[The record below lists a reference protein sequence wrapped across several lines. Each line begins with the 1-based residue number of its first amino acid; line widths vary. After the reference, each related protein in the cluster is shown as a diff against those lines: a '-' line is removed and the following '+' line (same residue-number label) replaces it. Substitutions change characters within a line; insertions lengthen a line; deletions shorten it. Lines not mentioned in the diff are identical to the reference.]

1 MEYYQLKGESVELK
15 DAPEVIKLLPLGH
28 VRSEKGDFEVD
39 QESFDLMRRRFL
51 ERGLDLVI
59 DYEHQ
64 TLKDVQAPAAGWV
77 KDLILQEDAIAAK
90 VEWTPR
96 AKEYLKNREYRYL
109 SPVVLVRRSD
119 NKAVVMHSGALT
131 NTPAIDHMF
140 AVVNKGSDGE
150 KEGGTGME
158 TLLKKL
164 AALLGLPEEAS
175 EEDVLKAFEDRIGGG
190 NGEGNTPDQKKKEGS
205 GVETED
211 RAAGTN
217 LEEEKVVANKIICSL
232 LGLKAGAPTSEAA
245 AAIMAL
251 KSGIDSTAAG
261 RLRELEEKLAKRDAD
276 DAVEMALKSG
286 KIAPAQKEWASA
298 YALKDPSGFK
308 DFVEKA
314 PQVVPMEEI
323 QFATDAAVLKGAHP
337 EGLDRAAKAVFAQ
350 LGISDDDYKTYGR

>member
-205 GVETED
+205 GGETED
-211 RAAGTN
+211 GAAGTN
-217 LEEEKVVANKIICSL
+217 LEEEKVVSNKIICSL

-298 YALKDPSGFK
+298 YA
-308 DFVEKA
+308 
-314 PQVVPMEEI
+314 
-323 QFATDAAVLKGAHP
+323 
-337 EGLDRAAKAVFAQ
+337 
-350 LGISDDDYKTYGR
+350 

>member
-77 KDLILQEDAIAAK
+77 KELILQEDAIAAK

-211 RAAGTN
+211 GAAGTN

-298 YALKDPSGFK
+298 YALRIRPALRILLKKPRRWCQWRRSSLRQTQPS
-308 DFVEKA
+308 
-314 PQVVPMEEI
+314 
-323 QFATDAAVLKGAHP
+323 
-337 EGLDRAAKAVFAQ
+337 
-350 LGISDDDYKTYGR
+350 

>member
-39 QESFDLMRRRFL
+39 QESFDQMRRRFL

-190 NGEGNTPDQKKKEGS
+190 KRGGKKKNP
-205 GVETED
+205 TFP
-211 RAAGTN
+211 GTHRTPRHSPPGWSQ
-217 LEEEKVVANKIICSL
+217 A
-232 LGLKAGAPTSEAA
+232 
-245 AAIMAL
+245 
-251 KSGIDSTAAG
+251 
-261 RLRELEEKLAKRDAD
+261 
-276 DAVEMALKSG
+276 
-286 KIAPAQKEWASA
+286 
-298 YALKDPSGFK
+298 
-308 DFVEKA
+308 
-314 PQVVPMEEI
+314 
-323 QFATDAAVLKGAHP
+323 
-337 EGLDRAAKAVFAQ
+337 
-350 LGISDDDYKTYGR
+350 

>member
-211 RAAGTN
+211 GAAGTN

-276 DAVEMALKSG
+276 DAWSMVCAMHVSGLSVPDQPVFRRYVPVKNCCRRVVLQSFQSIFLK
-286 KIAPAQKEWASA
+286 
-298 YALKDPSGFK
+298 Y
-308 DFVEKA
+308 
-314 PQVVPMEEI
+314 
-323 QFATDAAVLKGAHP
+323 
-337 EGLDRAAKAVFAQ
+337 
-350 LGISDDDYKTYGR
+350 

>member
-28 VRSEKGDFEVD
+28 VHSEKGDFEVD

-140 AVVNKGSDGE
+140 AVVNKGSNGQ

-164 AALLGLPEEAS
+164 AALLGLPEDAS
-175 EEDVLKAFEDRIGGG
+175 EEEVLKAFEDKIGEGK
-190 NGEGNTPDQKKKEGS
+190 GEGNPPGQKKTEEAGS
-205 GVETED
+205 QTED
-211 RAAGTN
+211 GAAGT
-217 LEEEKVVANKIICSL
+217 
-232 LGLKAGAPTSEAA
+232 
-245 AAIMAL
+245 
-251 KSGIDSTAAG
+251 D
-261 RLRELEEKLAKRDAD
+261 LEEKSLIR
-276 DAVEMALKSG
+276 SS
-286 KIAPAQKEWASA
+286 APC
-298 YALKDPSGFK
+298 
-308 DFVEKA
+308 
-314 PQVVPMEEI
+314 
-323 QFATDAAVLKGAHP
+323 
-337 EGLDRAAKAVFAQ
+337 LD
-350 LGISDDDYKTYGR
+350 

>member
-211 RAAGTN
+211 GAAGTN

-276 DAVEMALKSG
+276 DAVE
-286 KIAPAQKEWASA
+286 IR
-298 YALKDPSGFK
+298 KDRTGTEGMGLSLC
-308 DFVEKA
+308 V
-314 PQVVPMEEI
+314 
-323 QFATDAAVLKGAHP
+323 KGSVR
-337 EGLDRAAKAVFAQ
+337 L
-350 LGISDDDYKTYGR
+350 

>member
-211 RAAGTN
+211 GAAGTN

-286 KIAPAQKEWASA
+286 KIAPAQKEWAKD
-298 YALKDPSGFK
+298 YALKSLEGFK
-308 DFVEKA
+308 SFLEKA
-314 PQVVPMEEI
+314 PQVVPMSEI
-323 QFATDAAVLKGAHP
+323 AGGEALALKGKKPDEATM
-337 EGLDRAAKAVFAQ
+337 LICKQ
-350 LGISDDDYKTYGR
+350 LGVSAEDLEKYGMKEE

>member
-28 VRSEKGDFEVD
+28 VHSEKGDFEVD

-140 AVVNKGSDGE
+140 AVVNKGSNGQ

-164 AALLGLPEEAS
+164 AALLGLPEDAS
-175 EEDVLKAFEDRIGGG
+175 EEEVLKAFEDKIGEGK
-190 NGEGNTPDQKKKEGS
+190 GEGNPPGQKKAEEAGS
-205 GVETED
+205 QTED
-211 RAAGTN
+211 GAAGTD
-217 LEEEKVVANKIICSL
+217 LEEKVVANKIICSL

-298 YALKDPSGFK
+298 YALKDPYGFK

>member
-28 VRSEKGDFEVD
+28 VHSEKGDFEVD

-140 AVVNKGSDGE
+140 AVVNKGSNGQ

-164 AALLGLPEEAS
+164 AALLGLPEDAS
-175 EEDVLKAFEDRIGGG
+175 EEEVLKAFEDKIGEGK
-190 NGEGNTPDQKKKEGS
+190 GEGNPPGQKKTEEAGS
-205 GVETED
+205 QTED
-211 RAAGTN
+211 GAAGTD
-217 LEEEKVVANKIICSL
+217 LEEKVVANKIICSL
-232 LGLKAGAPTSEAA
+232 LGLKAGVPTSEAA

-314 PQVVPMEEI
+314 SQVVPMEEI
-323 QFATDAAVLKGAHP
+323 QFATDAAVLKCAHP

>member
-211 RAAGTN
+211 GAAGTN

-245 AAIMAL
+245 AAIL
-251 KSGIDSTAAG
+251 SLI
-261 RLRELEEKLAKRDAD
+261 
-276 DAVEMALKSG
+276 
-286 KIAPAQKEWASA
+286 
-298 YALKDPSGFK
+298 
-308 DFVEKA
+308 
-314 PQVVPMEEI
+314 
-323 QFATDAAVLKGAHP
+323 H
-337 EGLDRAAKAVFAQ
+337 
-350 LGISDDDYKTYGR
+350 ISEPTRPY